1 MIKNKLEVGHR
12 YYLTPDQTVT
22 GVFRFQGGQTYYYYF
37 NEVDNME
44 PLMES
49 LIFPGYVGFPF
60 DPTCGEVPQK
70 TINVDIDLIWN

>member
-12 YYLTPDQTVT
+12 YYLFTKEST
-22 GVFRFQGGQTYYYYF
+22 GVYCFCGGDSGLYYF
-37 NEVDNME
+37 KDCTGKLNMW
-44 PLMES
+44 PDTN
-49 LIFPGYVGFPF
+49 GYYGFII